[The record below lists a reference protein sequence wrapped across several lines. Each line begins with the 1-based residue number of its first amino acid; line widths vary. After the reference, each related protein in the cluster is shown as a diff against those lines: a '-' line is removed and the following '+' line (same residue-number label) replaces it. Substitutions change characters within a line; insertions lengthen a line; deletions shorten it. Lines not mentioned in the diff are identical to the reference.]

1 MGSSFIKC
9 FLLLTLMT
17 ICMGRREKTKLVC
30 EEKDVDDDSAS
41 GRSDL
46 WHNPGTGKISGSC
59 YEAIKTPCDT
69 GEL

>member
-1 MGSSFIKC
+1 
-9 FLLLTLMT
+9 
-17 ICMGRREKTKLVC
+17 MGRREKTKLVC